1 MTAIRQIIGGLI
13 GGYFNFQMS
22 VRGHPR
28 ASWCPQEFETFFDG
42 SVSSLLKAF
51 WGWNDQ
57 QLRDGTV
64 IWTSPSGDTYVTTP
78 GSALLFPS
86 LCAPTGELTVP
97 DVVVDDRCGEHTA
110 MMRTRRRTRAQNRAD
125 RIAAERQQNQR
136 ARESTTTTAGGRVLR
151 ELPPRR
157 RRRPAALLLESLL
170 LTATKGIDI
179 SEAAVLTKLVL
190 R

>member
-1 MTAIRQIIGGLI
+1 MSFLVEITDEGSSIVMQQDAVSTWIQRFEPAGSGG
-13 GGYFNFQMS
+13 
-22 VRGHPR
+22 P
-28 ASWCPQEFETFFDG
+28 
-42 SVSSLLKAF
+42 SLYLAKIP
-51 WGWNDQ
+51 
-57 QLRDGTV
+57 DGTV
-64 IWTSPSGDTYVTTP
+64 IWTSPSGDAYVKTP

>member
-1 MTAIRQIIGGLI
+1 LKTVYTGLGGL
-13 GGYFNFQMS
+13 Y
-22 VRGHPR
+22 
-28 ASWCPQEFETFFDG
+28 
-42 SVSSLLKAF
+42 
-51 WGWNDQ
+51 
-57 QLRDGTV
+57 LRPISDGTV

-86 LCAPTGELTVP
+86 
-97 DVVVDDRCGEHTA
+97 
-110 MMRTRRRTRAQNRAD
+110 
-125 RIAAERQQNQR
+125 QQNQR

-170 LTATKGIDI
+170 LTATRGIDI